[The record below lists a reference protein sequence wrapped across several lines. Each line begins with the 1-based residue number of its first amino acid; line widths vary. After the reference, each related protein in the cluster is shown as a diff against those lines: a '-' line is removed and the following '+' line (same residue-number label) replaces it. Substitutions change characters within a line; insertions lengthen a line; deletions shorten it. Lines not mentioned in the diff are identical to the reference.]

1 MAEIAQV
8 VGHKLRLLRVSAGF
22 SLEKLAEK
30 AELSVSFLGS
40 VERGNKEPSLS
51 TLKKLSSALDVP
63 IQAFISSLDEEEP
76 GLVLREELMTKIGGL
91 LAERYTEPEARAI
104 CCFISALRI

>member
-1 MAEIAQV
+1 MGSIART

-40 VERGNKEPSLS
+40 VERGTKEPSLS
-51 TLKKLSSALDVP
+51 TLKKLSAALGVP
-63 IQAFISSLDEEEP
+63 VQAFIADLDEEEP
-76 GLVLREELMTKIGGL
+76 GLVPREEVEARIGSV
-91 LAERYTEPEARAI
+91 LADHYTEPEARAI
-104 CCFISALRI
+104 CCFISALRL